1 MNRNSFRLH
10 SVLTR
15 VASDY
20 IRFPVMF
27 KQIEWTQKADHPL
40 ATYQWA
46 LARVWFFHVDEI
58 SKNNSNE
65 VRCDTTVWLNID
77 LVHEVQPFFRR
88 LSQISSETKSWRY
101 KFFRVCCY
109 LRNDRRIRII
119 IPLFKLCS
127 ATRRGAYFR
136 TKQMVLHSYKISMF
150 SYDSFIFFTFWRGSD
165 IEGNPESF
173 ETTGVS
179 DNATQN
185 IGKKKVSITST

>member
-46 LARVWFFHVDEI
+46 LARGWFFHVDEI

-65 VRCDTTVWLNID
+65 VRCDTTIWLNID

-88 LSQISSETKSWRY
+88 LSQIPSETKSWRY

-119 IPLFKLCS
+119 IPLLKLCS

-136 TKQMVLHSYKISMF
+136 TKQMVLIPIRFPCFLTTRS
-150 SYDSFIFFTFWRGSD
+150 SFLHFG
-165 IEGNPESF
+165 EGQ
-173 ETTGVS
+173 T
-179 DNATQN
+179 
-185 IGKKKVSITST
+185 